1 MKLFFAGTESKTYI
15 SKVQENGVQ
24 RILQSAFY
32 LNYKHAPNAIAA
44 PDYLL
49 DSGGFTAI
57 KKGTPISV
65 EKFTDYINKFE
76 VKVAFNMDVLDTAET
91 LRNQKH
97 LEKHTKAYIIPVYHH
112 HEFRDAKWKDLIV
125 QFAKEYPFISLGGNP
140 TGIGLDEKMRYM
152 DFVYSNV
159 GLKSKV
165 HGLGVTNHELLQRY
179 PWFSVDS
186 TTWLAASQFGTFI
199 NFNEG
204 KMSKTVSVRARNK
217 LSCYKQLTSMDHKL
231 NEAIKAFIKME
242 KHITQLWANRGVI
255 WDEKPFR

>member
-15 SKVQENGVQ
+15 NKVKENGVQ

-32 LNYKHAPNAIAA
+32 LNYKHQPNVIAA

-57 KKGTPISV
+57 KKGTPIPV
-65 EKFTDYINKFE
+65 DKFAEYINKFE
-76 VKVAFNMDVLDTAET
+76 VKVAFNMDVRDTAET
-91 LRNQKH
+91 LQNQKY

-112 HEFRDAKWKDLIV
+112 HEFCDPKWKDLIV

-140 TGIGLDEKMRYM
+140 TGIDLDEKMRYM
-152 DFVYSNV
+152 DFVYSKV

-165 HGLGVTNHELLQRY
+165 HGLGVTRYELLTRY

-199 NFNEG
+199 EFKEG
-204 KMSKTVSVRARNK
+204 RMSKTAGIGARKK
-217 LSCYKQLTSMDHKL
+217 LSDPKQLTGMDHKL
-231 NEAIKAFIKME
+231 NEAIKSFLKME
-242 KHITQLWANRGVI
+242 TYITQYWAQRGVI